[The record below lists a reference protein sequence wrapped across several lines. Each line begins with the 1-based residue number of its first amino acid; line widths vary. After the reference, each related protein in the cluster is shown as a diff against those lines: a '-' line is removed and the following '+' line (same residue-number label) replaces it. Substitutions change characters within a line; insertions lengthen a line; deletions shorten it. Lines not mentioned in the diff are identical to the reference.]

1 MPKYLGNIKAGVV
14 ELLDSQVFVYSDELG
29 GVPVAYKNIQLVQN
43 VGRIIDDQTC
53 IHFDI
58 KADFILFKPQIGST
72 LTGVINKVGKQH
84 IGCLVHGKFNAWI
97 PRRNPEGQTEN
108 LLGEE
113 IQFVVTNIFTNN
125 NILSL
130 KGIVDEERFTALKK
144 HRKKNKHTMFD
155 DTGESIEDISID
167 SLSQFESGAVLSSTK
182 IEDLAKEQ
190 KKEKKRKKHRQSIEE
205 PTIKTET
212 EDVVEEKV
220 NNETVRKKRK
230 KQKYSIEEPA
240 AGSEVELGVRNL
252 GDEHVRKKRKKLKE
266 SVEDPVKNL
275 ETETVEEG
283 HIIDEP
289 VRKKRK
295 KHKQSLEA
303 PYLDNDMKAVEGK
316 SEKRKKYMQSLEEP
330 VSETMRDIKDMDIV
344 FDNDKVV
351 KPVKD
356 RRKFSD
362 LLTSDLNNTNS
373 NKESNEVQSDPEEIY
388 MDSKRLSLESDE
400 GYHTKKK
407 KKKHKSETVT

>member
-1 MPKYLGNIKAGVV
+1 
-14 ELLDSQVFVYSDELG
+14 
-29 GVPVAYKNIQLVQN
+29 
-43 VGRIIDDQTC
+43 
-53 IHFDI
+53 
-58 KADFILFKPQIGST
+58 
-72 LTGVINKVGKQH
+72 
-84 IGCLVHGKFNAWI
+84 
-97 PRRNPEGQTEN
+97 
-108 LLGEE
+108 
-113 IQFVVTNIFTNN
+113 
-125 NILSL
+125 
-130 KGIVDEERFTALKK
+130 
-144 HRKKNKHTMFD
+144 MFD

-240 AGSEVELGVRNL
+240 AGSEVELGVRNS

-373 NKESNEVQSDPEEIY
+373 NKESNEVQSDPEETY